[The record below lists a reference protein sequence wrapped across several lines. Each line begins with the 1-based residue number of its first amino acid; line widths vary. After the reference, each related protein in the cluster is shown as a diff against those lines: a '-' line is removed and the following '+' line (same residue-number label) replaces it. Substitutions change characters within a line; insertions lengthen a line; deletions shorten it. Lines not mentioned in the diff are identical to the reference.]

1 MPESR
6 IAVIGAGHVGS
17 HVALECVRQGL
28 AEELVLVDINREKA
42 RGQAADLR
50 DAAAYASRDVHVYAG
65 WYEDVRDADI
75 AVMCAC
81 AAGYESSDRLRELDS
96 TLAVARD
103 VAGGLMGC
111 GFSGTVVSI
120 SNPCDLIAQYLR
132 AKTGLSVIGTGTA
145 LDSARFRALLARA
158 LHVGASAVKG
168 YCLGEHGD
176 SQVPALSTVAVD
188 GLPLTQ
194 AVKTE
199 LDFSEI
205 VRQTVS
211 AGWDIVLQKGCTEFG
226 IGAAAARLIRAILFD
241 EGAELACS
249 VLLTGQYGGSG
260 IYAGVPCLVDR
271 QGAVPLPEL
280 CLTEAEKAALTRSFR
295 VLKSHLPGEIV

>member
-1 MPESR
+1 MPESK
-6 IAVIGAGHVGS
+6 IAVIGTGHVGS

-28 AEELVLVDINREKA
+28 AKELVLVDIDREKA
-42 RGQAADLR
+42 RGHAADLR
-50 DAAAYASRDVHVYAG
+50 DAAVYASRDVHVYAG

-81 AAGYESSDRLRELDS
+81 AAGYESSDRLMELES

-103 VAGGLMGC
+103 VAGELKGC

-132 AKTGLSVIGTGTA
+132 AKTGFTVIGTGTA
-145 LDSARFRALLARA
+145 LDSARFRALLAQA
-158 LHVGASAVKG
+158 LHAGASAVKG

-176 SQVPALSTVAVD
+176 SQVPALSTVTVD

-194 AVKTE
+194 AAPAD
-199 LDFSEI
+199 LDLTEI

-226 IGAAAARLIRAILFD
+226 IGAAAARLIRAILWD

-249 VLLTGQYGGSG
+249 VMLTGQYGGSE
-260 IYAGVPCLVDR
+260 IYAGVPCRVGR
-271 QGAVPLPEL
+271 QGAAPLPDL
-280 CLTEAEKAALTRSFR
+280 CLTEEEQAALKRSFQ
-295 VLKSHLPGEIV
+295 VLKGHLPGEIA